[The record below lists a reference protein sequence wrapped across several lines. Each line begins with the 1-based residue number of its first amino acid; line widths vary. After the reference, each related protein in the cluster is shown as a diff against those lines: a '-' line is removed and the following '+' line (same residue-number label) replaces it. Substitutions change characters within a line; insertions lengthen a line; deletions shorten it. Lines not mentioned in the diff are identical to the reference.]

1 MRTEIEI
8 PKICPTCS
16 YTLVQVN
23 AQLFCRNI
31 ACSARAKKG
40 VEHFAKSLEIKGL
53 GTASIE
59 KLRLNHYSEIY
70 SLTLERIKTCL
81 KSDKLADKLFNEIDR
96 SKRSDKSSIIT
107 AFGIPKV
114 GKVMAQKLAKA
125 PQFSSLTKG
134 KCMEYGL
141 GSVASDSVI
150 DFINYEYSLIEDKLP
165 FKNILE
171 STQLESAEVETN
183 IITSKVCITGKLSSF
198 KTKAE
203 ASKALEKLGF
213 TVTDNVTSDTSI
225 LIDETN
231 KGSIKRTKA
240 EQLGIPIINNL
251 NYFIKERLNEHKEM
265 DR

>member
-1 MRTEIEI
+1 MRISIEI
-8 PKICPTCS
+8 PTLCPTCNS
-16 YTLVQVN
+16 ELVQIN
-23 AQLFCRNI
+23 SQLFCRNI
-31 ACSARAKKG
+31 TCQARAKKG

-53 GTASIE
+53 GTASID
-59 KLRLNHYSEIY
+59 KLGLEHYNEIY
-70 SLTLERIKTCL
+70 SLTLESIKICL
-81 KSDKLADKLFNEIDR
+81 GSDKLADKLFNEIER
-96 SKRSDKSSIIT
+96 SKNSDKSSIIT

-114 GKVMAQKLAKA
+114 GKVMAHKLAKA
-125 PQFSSLTKG
+125 PCFSSLTKE

-150 DFINYEYSLIEDKLP
+150 DFIKYEYSLIEDKLP
-165 FKNILE
+165 FKSILE
-171 STQLESAEVETN
+171 SDIIET
-183 IITSKVCITGKLSSF
+183 SVDKVKVCITGKLTSF

-203 ASKALEKLGF
+203 ASEVLEKLGF

-231 KGSIKRTKA
+231 KGSAKRTKA

-265 DR
+265 D